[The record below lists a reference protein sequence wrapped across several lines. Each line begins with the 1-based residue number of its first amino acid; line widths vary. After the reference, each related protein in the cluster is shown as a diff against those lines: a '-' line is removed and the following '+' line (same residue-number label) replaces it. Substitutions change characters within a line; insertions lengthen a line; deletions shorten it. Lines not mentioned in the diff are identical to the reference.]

1 MTTGTLALRHQIESA
16 RDLQSVVQT
25 MKALAA
31 SSIDQYE
38 SSVRALDDYVRT
50 VSLGLSV
57 SLRTK
62 AERARPA
69 AGAEIGD
76 RPLVA
81 VVFGSDQGLAGQFN
95 ERIAAF
101 AHARLA
107 AHDGALSLWA
117 VGERVEGRL
126 QDLGLPVAGR
136 FDVPVG
142 VQAVVPLV
150 GRILL
155 TNEARLAGGSEQ
167 TELSLF
173 HNRPAAGS
181 VFEPIHQR
189 ILPIDREWLD
199 SLIAAPW
206 PTNQQPGTIG
216 EPADTLRALLHEYL
230 FVWLFRA
237 CAESLASEN
246 ASRLAAMQRADRN
259 IDELLERLETSFHR
273 ERQSSIDAELFDLIA
288 SFEALG

>member
-1 MTTGTLALRHQIESA
+1 VTAGALTLRHQIESA

-31 SSIDQYE
+31 SSIGQYE
-38 SSVRALDDYVRT
+38 ASVLALDDYVRT

-57 SLRTK
+57 SLRS
-62 AERARPA
+62 
-69 AGAEIGD
+69 AGEWLPPVAGSEAGE

-101 AHARLA
+101 AHRRLA
-107 AHDGALSLWA
+107 DRHAGPMSLWA

-126 QDLGLPVAGR
+126 KDLGLAVAGR
-136 FDVPVG
+136 FDVPG
-142 VQAVVPLV
+142 GIQAVGPLV

-155 TNEARLAGGSEQ
+155 ANESTLITNER
-167 TELSLF
+167 TELRLF
-173 HNRPAAGS
+173 HNRPAAAD
-181 VFEPIHQR
+181 VFEPVHQR
-189 ILPIDREWLD
+189 VLPFDREWLD
-199 SLIAAPW
+199 SLMGQGW
-206 PTNQQPGTIG
+206 PTRQIPEVVGD
-216 EPADTLRALLHEYL
+216 PMDTLRALLREYL
-230 FVWLFRA
+230 FVSLFRA

-246 ASRLAAMQRADRN
+246 AARLTAMQRADRN
-259 IDELLERLETSFHR
+259 IEELLERLETRFHR
-273 ERQSSIDAELFDLIA
+273 QRQSGIDAELFDLIA

>member
-1 MTTGTLALRHQIESA
+1 VTTGTLALRHQIESA

-57 SLRTK
+57 SLRT
-62 AERARPA
+62 AGERVRPV
-69 AGAEIGD
+69 AGAEAD
-76 RPLVA
+76 ERPLVA

-126 QDLGLPVAGR
+126 QDLGLAVEGR

-155 TNEARLAGGSEQ
+155 ANEARLAGAEQ
-167 TELSLF
+167 TELCLF

-199 SLIAAPW
+199 SLMAAPW
-206 PTNQQPGTIG
+206 PTNQRPETIG